1 MEKTVLALILSGIVT
16 AGPSIAAEIESLTTP
31 GGTRLYHIQ
40 VDESAAASI
49 RIRWPSDWILD
60 ENLNPVVPQIAT
72 QLIQSG
78 GAGELDREENAAA
91 FQNLEVQA
99 QMAAVAS
106 MVRSEVLVPAANL
119 DEMAT
124 LVNTVLT
131 RPTFARHRLDEIK
144 NSTSAS
150 LEAIGEGPAIL
161 SVQLAAS
168 LLYPD
173 SPLRRFSTETGKDSV
188 RDVARADVI
197 DFHGRT
203 LTRRDATVVTAGP
216 FDAERASALTDAML
230 EGLPEG
236 GGAEYPETAVTVP
249 RLTVALHAPDA
260 ENSLII
266 LIGAVAEGASGDAL
280 ADQIVLGMFGQ
291 SPASELNSA
300 LRAEFGGNPNFVAMN
315 TTFSPATRLVQII
328 GESETGNLPRT
339 LDIVR
344 ESYTGF
350 RTSGPTTSID
360 PWKTFFAQAMAQA
373 AENVHVQTLQ
383 IEENLIQ
390 GIAAQTLLDATG
402 DLEAI
407 SAESLLERLQRG
419 FPTIDEFL
427 TIVITSDP
435 NAVPGACVIEAVDD
449 YVNCFSPTD

>member
-1 MEKTVLALILSGIVT
+1 MEKTVLALILSSVVT
-16 AGPSIAAEIESLTTP
+16 AGPCIAAEIESLTTP
-31 GGTRLYHIQ
+31 GGARLYHMQ

-49 RIRWPSDWILD
+49 RIHWPSDWILD
-60 ENLNPVVPQIAT
+60 ESLNPVVPQIAT

-78 GAGELDREENAAA
+78 GAGGLDREEKAAA
-91 FQNLEVQA
+91 FQNLEGQA
-99 QMAAVAS
+99 LIAAAAS

-131 RPTFARHRLDEIK
+131 RPTFARQRLDEIK
-144 NSTSAS
+144 NSITAG
-150 LEAIGEGPAIL
+150 LEAFGEDPAFR
-161 SVQLAAS
+161 SGQLAAS

-173 SPLRRFSTETGKDSV
+173 SPLRRFSTGTGNDTV

-197 DFHGRT
+197 DFHDRT

-236 GGAEYPETAVTVP
+236 GGAEFPEAAVTVP

-280 ADQIVLGMFGQ
+280 ADQIALGMFGQ
-291 SPASELNSA
+291 TPASELNSS
-300 LRAEFGGNPNFVAMN
+300 LRAEFGGNPNFVAVN
-315 TTFSPATRLVQII
+315 FAFSPSTQLVQIS
-328 GESETGNLPRT
+328 GESETGNLPRA

-350 RTSGPTTSID
+350 RAGGPMDSIV
-360 PWKTFFAQAMAQA
+360 PWKAFLAQTISQA
-373 AENVHVQTLQ
+373 AENVHIQTLQ

-390 GIAAQTLLDATG
+390 GVAAETLLDAAG
-402 DLEAI
+402 DLEGI
-407 SAESLLERLQRG
+407 SADSLLERLQTG

-435 NAVPGACVIEAVDD
+435 DTVPGACVIEAVDD
-449 YVNCFSPTD
+449 YADCLFREN